1 MAALSSTTR
10 TCLPGTSDRYS
21 GSVCISGPTVQ
32 ARDVQGGIH
41 FHHTGPSRPPIP
53 RQLPPVSAHFVGRE
67 DELTAL
73 DSCRA
78 AHPEK
83 SPLLM
88 VISGPAGI
96 GKTALASRWVDGLAA
111 EFPDGQLYADL
122 GGYSPLRAIV
132 LRRSTGAVPACPGGS
147 RRAGPDG
154 GTYDAV
160 TFLHDEPA
168 PGRYAGQRVHRR
180 SGAPSGPQWYGKHD
194 GSHQPTWS
202 EQPGG
207 RRCVPPPGRGA
218 EARGCHGATP
228 PWRWRQPAVVV
239 LSFLP

>member
-1 MAALSSTTR
+1 MGMTVPGSLIRRHVRGIRERCRHSCGRARSYRDEACASSSPGEERRRGSAAGDGLHTKER
-10 TCLPGTSDRYS
+10 PGAGQYIG

-122 GGYSPLRAIV
+122 GGYSPSAPLSSGEVLERFLRA
-132 LRRSTGAVPACPGGS
+132 LGAANVPAQTVERSCDVPS
-147 RRAGPDG
+147 RRTCAWPLCW
-154 GTYDAV
+154 T
-160 TFLHDEPA
+160 T
-168 PGRYAGQRVHRR
+168 R
-180 SGAPSGPQWYGKHD
+180 SPQIRCAL
-194 GSHQPTWS
+194 WS
-202 EQPGG
+202 P
-207 RRCVPPPGRGA
+207 VV
-218 EARGCHGATP
+218 
-228 PWRWRQPAVVV
+228 RQA
-239 LSFLP
+239 